1 MGAHRPQS
9 RVVIVGASLAGLATA
24 EALRAPGF
32 GGDVLII
39 GSEPALPYARPP
51 LSKQV
56 LLGEW
61 EPEQATMLT
70 AAELDALNI
79 QVRTGTTATG
89 LDIRE
94 RTVELSGERVRYDVL
109 VIATG
114 TTPRRA
120 LVSDGPRVHAL
131 RTLDDVRALRD
142 AFTNAARVAIAG
154 SGVLGSEIAAAARRI
169 GLETVLA
176 GRSPRLS
183 LGAAGTLLSDQLVAQ
198 HRETGVDLRLRSAPR
213 AVRRGRRRGR
223 RDARDGGASLVLDDG
238 TAIDADVF
246 VEAVGSEPA
255 TRWLAGS
262 GLTLADGVVCD
273 ETGLAAPGVFAVGD
287 VARWIDPVT
296 GQGRRIE
303 HQAHAIAQAL
313 SVAASIAGAPPT
325 PPGPAFFWSEIHG
338 IRIQVYGEFDP
349 ASPLTV
355 IDGDD
360 AGRAVY
366 ASRGPHGVAG
376 IVGWNAPRLFRDAR
390 RQVDASQSA
399 PAPSAPAL
407 ASVS

>member
-1 MGAHRPQS
+1 MAEHRAQS
-9 RVVIVGASLAGLATA
+9 RVVIVGASLSGLATA
-24 EALRAPGF
+24 EALRASGF

-39 GSEPALPYARPP
+39 GSESALPYARPP

-61 EPEQATMLT
+61 QPEQAAMLT

-79 QVRTGTTATG
+79 QVRSGATATG
-89 LDIRE
+89 LDIRD
-94 RTVELSGERVRYDVL
+94 RTVELPGERVRYDVL

-142 AFTNAARVAIAG
+142 AFLNASRVAIAG

-183 LGAAGTLLSDQLVAQ
+183 LGAAGTLLSDQLVAL
-198 HRETGVDLRLRSAPR
+198 HRENGVDLRLGSAPR
-213 AVRRGRRRGR
+213 AVRRGWRG
-223 RDARDGGASLVLDDG
+223 ARDDAASLVLDDG
-238 TAIDADVF
+238 TAIDADVV

-255 TRWLAGS
+255 TRWLVGS

-273 ETGLAAPGVFAVGD
+273 EAGLAAPGVFAVGD

-296 GQGRRIE
+296 GRGRRIE

-313 SVAASIAGAPPT
+313 SVAASIAGEPPAA
-325 PPGPAFFWSEIHG
+325 PGPAFFWSEIHG

-349 ASPLTV
+349 AWPLAV

-376 IVGWNAPRLFRDAR
+376 IIGWNAPRPFRDAR
-390 RQVDASQSA
+390 RLVDASQSA
-399 PAPSAPAL
+399 PAPAAPAL